1 MGRVQKTMV
10 VQQMKIKIASMEW
23 LLKQIVKRFSEAEE
37 YQQICWMI
45 KLALTVPV
53 TNTWP
58 ERGGSAI
65 KRIKTRNRSSMK
77 NDLLNVC

>member
-37 YQQICWMI
+37 YQQICSMV
-45 KLALTVPV
+45 KLTLTVPV
-53 TNTWP
+53 KNTWP
-58 ERGGSAI
+58 ERGGSVSRESKHVIGAA
-65 KRIKTRNRSSMK
+65 
-77 NDLLNVC
+77 